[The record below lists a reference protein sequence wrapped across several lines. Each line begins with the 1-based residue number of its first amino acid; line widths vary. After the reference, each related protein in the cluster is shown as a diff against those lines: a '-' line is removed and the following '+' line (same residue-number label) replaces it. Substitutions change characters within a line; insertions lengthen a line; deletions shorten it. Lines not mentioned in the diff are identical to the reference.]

1 MSEIDYLVPTSGLLA
16 WHKYEAGV
24 SGHHIIYD
32 YSGNSRTIQC
42 SIGNEPVLTTNVING
57 RPAWYFNGSRDPL
70 VYTGALTPK
79 HIFVLAAYADATF
92 PVSGGAGEYAGLLSG
107 KDTANNAILI
117 GDPTTTKF
125 YDAGYGSTHE
135 YRKRDVL
142 LTNANMQAG
151 MSNSFAIYEVRYPTG
166 WALDG
171 IQVGKDRTF
180 ANRKWKGYFVE
191 QMMFDRI
198 LSDAEIFDVYE
209 YFAIMFQV
217 WKQDAAGLN
226 VFPFNPNWARPLTTG
241 KRVLSSV
248 SVSGAF
254 KGRSKGTR
262 KIGIEPTF
270 ETRTPEEYDTAVDFW
285 DDHHP
290 GTSFIYRDGAFSPP
304 RDTEMRFTSDMPQ
317 TATDTRDITYSF
329 QAEQV

>member
-1 MSEIDYLVPTSGLLA
+1 MSETDYLIPTSGLLA
-16 WHKYEAGV
+16 WHKYKAGE
-24 SGHHIIYD
+24 SGSNIIYD
-32 YSGNSRTIQC
+32 YSGNSRHISC

-70 VYTGALTPK
+70 VHTGTLTPK
-79 HIFVLAAYADATF
+79 HIFVVAAYADATF

-142 LTNANMQAG
+142 LANSNMQAG
-151 MSNSFAIYEVRYPTG
+151 MSNNFAIYELRYPTG
-166 WALDG
+166 WSLDG

-180 ANRKWKGYFVE
+180 TNRKWKGYFVE
-191 QMMFDRI
+191 QVMFSRV
-198 LSDAEIFDVYE
+198 LASWEIHDVYE
-209 YFAIMFQV
+209 YFAIMFKL
-217 WKQDAAGLN
+217 WKQTAADLN
-226 VFPFNPNWARPLTTG
+226 VFPFQPNWSRPLTTA

-270 ETRTPEEYDTAVDFW
+270 ESRTPEEYATAVEFW
-285 DDHHP
+285 DDHYP
-290 GTSFIYRDGAFSPP
+290 GSSFIYRDEAFSPAV
-304 RDTEMRFTSDMPQ
+304 DTEMRFTSDLPQ
-317 TATDTRDITYSF
+317 TALDTRDVTYSF

>member
-1 MSEIDYLVPTSGLLA
+1 MSETDYLIPTSGLLA
-16 WHKYEAGV
+16 WHKYKAGE
-24 SGHHIIYD
+24 SGSHIIYD
-32 YSGNSRTIQC
+32 YSGNSRHISC

-70 VYTGALTPK
+70 VHTGTLTPK
-79 HIFVLAAYADATF
+79 HIFVVAAYADATF

-107 KDTANNAILI
+107 KDTANSAILI

-142 LTNANMQAG
+142 LANSNMQAG
-151 MSNSFAIYEVRYPTG
+151 MSNNFAIYELRYPTG
-166 WALDG
+166 WSLDG

-180 ANRKWKGYFVE
+180 TNRKWKGYFVE
-191 QMMFDRI
+191 QVMFSRV
-198 LSDAEIFDVYE
+198 LASWEIHDVYE
-209 YFAIMFQV
+209 YFAIMFKL
-217 WKQDAAGLN
+217 WKQTAADLN
-226 VFPFNPNWARPLTTG
+226 VFPFQPNWSRPLTTA

-270 ETRTPEEYDTAVDFW
+270 ESRTPEEYATAVEFW
-285 DDHHP
+285 DDHYP
-290 GTSFIYRDGAFSPP
+290 GSSFIYRDEAFSPAV
-304 RDTEMRFTSDMPQ
+304 DTEMRFTSDVPQ
-317 TATDTRDITYSF
+317 TALDTRDVTYSF